1 MKVESICIIGGGS
14 SGWMS
19 AAILS
24 KEHPDLEICLIESE
38 KTKPIGVGEST
49 LGHFNR
55 FLIQTVSTFG
65 WRKS

>member
-24 KEHPDLEICLIESE
+24 KEHPDKEICLIESE
-38 KTKPIGVGEST
+38 KTKPIGCWRVNT
-49 LGHFNR
+49 R
-55 FLIQTVSTFG
+55 TF
-65 WRKS
+65 

>member
-24 KEHPDLEICLIESE
+24 KEHPDKEICLIESE

-49 LGHFNR
+49 LGP
-55 FLIQTVSTFG
+55 VSYTHLTLPTT
-65 WRKS
+65 R

>member
-24 KEHPDLEICLIESE
+24 KEHPDKEICLIE
-38 KTKPIGVGEST
+38 KIRRQLLDK
-49 LGHFNR
+49 
-55 FLIQTVSTFG
+55 
-65 WRKS
+65 